1 MFFWDGEDNLLLVLC
16 VSFKGGV
23 IFAWRGFYSL
33 LVERGKDELL
43 EESSVTFKVV
53 NYLFNSEYLNK
64 INISYLSL
72 KLWVP
77 VNEEEEEYH
86 VGGGL
91 IK

>member
-1 MFFWDGEDNLLLVLC
+1 MERTIFLVLF

-33 LVERGKDELL
+33 LVQRGKNELL
-43 EESSVTFKVV
+43 EESWVTFKVV
-53 NYLFNSEYLNK
+53 NYLFNSEYLDK

-77 VNEEEEEYH
+77 VNEEEEKYH